1 MSHLVHELSFKSLNS
16 SALGLYKWSKT
27 FKSSVRLENRIF
39 CLILINLSG
48 LRPPRVAFFSPTNVS
63 GTEDWKQRE
72 SFYFG
77 LNQWIQKTFGG
88 GWPREVFTNALST
101 GRNGDN
107 VRSAFPE
114 WAEMRATETKL
125 GWKVLKLTPGAVW
138 ITSCCCSRVL
148 IGPHRSR
155 RFSRWSTPHFKT
167 QTGGE
172 ETSELWDHQPL
183 HHPGRVPDSCCLSGL
198 LGTA

>member
-1 MSHLVHELSFKSLNS
+1 M
-16 SALGLYKWSKT
+16 
-27 FKSSVRLENRIF
+27 RLENRIS
-39 CLILINLSG
+39 CLISSNLAG
-48 LRPPRVAFFSPTNVS
+48 LHPPCVVFFFFFSTNDS
-63 GTEDWKQRE
+63 DTEHWKQHE

-107 VRSAFPE
+107 VRSAFPD
-114 WAEMRATETKL
+114 WAETRATETTL
-125 GWKVLKLTPGAVW
+125 GWKSAEIDTRAVRL
-138 ITSCCCSRVL
+138 TSCCCSRVL

-155 RFSRWSTPHFKT
+155 RFSWCSTRHFKT

-183 HHPGRVPDSCCLSGL
+183 HHPRQVPDTCCLSGL